1 MNLALIE
8 LSERLGELT
17 EKCDNFSNQIRQNY
31 LPASLKPGNHFLGAY
46 EIIELVSYNK
56 IEKQKL
62 MQYKSVFGHELEK
75 DEVKRLDPSTINTQ
89 SPLTLQGK
97 A

>member
-1 MNLALIE
+1 
-8 LSERLGELT
+8 
-17 EKCDNFSNQIRQNY
+17 
-31 LPASLKPGNHFLGAY
+31 
-46 EIIELVSYNK
+46 
-56 IEKQKL
+56 

>member
-1 MNLALIE
+1 MCIFCAQDYSFEYLQELAHSMKI
-8 LSERLGELT
+8 
-17 EKCDNFSNQIRQNY
+17 
-31 LPASLKPGNHFLGAY
+31 LK
-46 EIIELVSYNK
+46 
-56 IEKQKL
+56 KQKL

-89 SPLTLQGK
+89 SPLSLQGK